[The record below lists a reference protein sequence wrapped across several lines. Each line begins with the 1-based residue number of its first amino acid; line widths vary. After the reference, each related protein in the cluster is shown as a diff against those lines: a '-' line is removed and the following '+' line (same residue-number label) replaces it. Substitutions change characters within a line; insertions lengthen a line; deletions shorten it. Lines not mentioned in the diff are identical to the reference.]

1 MLTRCKKSH
10 TLKEIRD
17 AKKRIYR
24 VLNSIGITAKTR
36 RLSRRIER
44 LKTAIGA
51 NDGRVEELK
60 EVLRTEIRRYWAKCP
75 AGMD

>member
-1 MLTRCKKSH
+1 MLARRKKSH
-10 TLKEIRD
+10 TLKEVRD

-24 VLNSIGITAKTR
+24 FLKSIGVTAETR
-36 RLSRRIER
+36 RLGRRIER
-44 LKTAIGA
+44 LKTAIEA
-51 NDGRVEELK
+51 NNDRVEELK

>member
-1 MLTRCKKSH
+1 MLTQCKKPH
-10 TLKEIRD
+10 TLKEMRD
-17 AKKRIYR
+17 AKKRTYR
-24 VLNSIGITAKTR
+24 FLKSIGSTAETR
-36 RLSRRIER
+36 RLGKRIER
-44 LKTAIGA
+44 LKMAIGA